1 VGYGPPVLWMEGRG
15 LIEKR
20 SRASGLIV
28 KCVFNFFFCD
38 QTFGQCKCDCV
49 RIEG

>member
-20 SRASGLIV
+20 SRASGLNV
-28 KCVFNFFFCD
+28 KY
-38 QTFGQCKCDCV
+38 
-49 RIEG
+49 